1 MNKRLKKLTAMLL
14 SIVMVFSMVTEAF
27 PAVLAVGGGD
37 TPTTTP
43 EDSKKQNI
51 GD

>member
-37 TPTTTP
+37 SAPTTR
-43 EDSKKQNI
+43 EDSKKLNF
-51 GD
+51 